1 FQLNLTAF
9 IPTFSQS
16 VIVIKLITLLFRVY
30 TLIRKRVAQ
39 RIILFNFLM
48 DVNIFYKGGLL
59 MKNSWKK
66 VSLIAFIVI
75 VLLIILY
82 FGGMSLFW
90 KHP

>member
-1 FQLNLTAF
+1 MTAL

-39 RIILFNFLM
+39 RIILFKFLI

-82 FGGMSLFW
+82 FGGISLFW
-90 KHP
+90 NQP

>member
-1 FQLNLTAF
+1 MTAF

-39 RIILFNFLM
+39 RIILFKFLI
-48 DVNIFYKGGLL
+48 DVNIFYKRGLL

-75 VLLIILY
+75 VILIILY

-90 KHP
+90 NQP

>member
-1 FQLNLTAF
+1 MTAF

-39 RIILFNFLM
+39 RIILFKFLI
-48 DVNIFYKGGLL
+48 DVNIFYKRGLL

-90 KHP
+90 NQP

>member
-1 FQLNLTAF
+1 MTAF

-16 VIVIKLITLLFRVY
+16 VIVIKLLTLLFRVY

-39 RIILFNFLM
+39 RIILFKFLI

-90 KHP
+90 NQP

>member
-1 FQLNLTAF
+1 MTAF

-39 RIILFNFLM
+39 RIILFKFLI

-90 KHP
+90 NQP

>member
-1 FQLNLTAF
+1 MTAF

-39 RIILFNFLM
+39 RIILFKFLI

-82 FGGMSLFW
+82 FGGISLFW
-90 KHP
+90 NQP

>member
-1 FQLNLTAF
+1 MTAF

-16 VIVIKLITLLFRVY
+16 VIVIKLIILLFRVY

-39 RIILFNFLM
+39 RIILFKFLI

-82 FGGMSLFW
+82 FGGISLFW
-90 KHP
+90 NQP

>member
-1 FQLNLTAF
+1 MTAF

-39 RIILFNFLM
+39 RIILFKFLI

-75 VLLIILY
+75 VFLIILY
-82 FGGMSLFW
+82 FGGISLFW
-90 KHP
+90 NQP